1 MAGDV
6 QAQPKRR
13 HRRSRRR
20 SVQERQLRRRARQ
33 RDAERGHHL
42 QQRPRRRLALR
53 PRLHL
58 LPRAILVMICIAR
71 ILTVYHSLDGM
82 QMLAQTDE
90 EMVGRMLY
98 HGSKK
103 SVICM

>member
-1 MAGDV
+1 
-6 QAQPKRR
+6 
-13 HRRSRRR
+13 
-20 SVQERQLRRRARQ
+20 
-33 RDAERGHHL
+33 
-42 QQRPRRRLALR
+42 
-53 PRLHL
+53 
-58 LPRAILVMICIAR
+58 MICIAR